1 MTTQQF
7 IHQNLFPLLLR
18 KKNML
23 NNNVNSTEELLLEL
37 KLIELDVLKTEKM
50 LSSDLDKLLSQLNK
64 KNPQLK
70 LGLEIYQLDI

>member
-1 MTTQQF
+1 MTILKST
-7 IHQNLFPLLLR
+7 HQNLFPLLLR

-50 LSSDLDKLLSQLNK
+50 LSSD
-64 KNPQLK
+64 
-70 LGLEIYQLDI
+70 

>member
-50 LSSDLDKLLSQLNK
+50 LSSD
-64 KNPQLK
+64 
-70 LGLEIYQLDI
+70 